1 MSVTATAGAQLQQRR
16 HRGNDGPLPRFY
28 LITCEHGGN
37 RIPARYIR
45 LFEGSGDLRRTHR
58 GYDMGALRLAREFA
72 HALSAPVQ
80 VSTVSR
86 LLVDLNRSLGH
97 PKLFSD
103 ATRRVAPDV
112 RQQIVDHYYLPYR
125 ARAETQ
131 VAQAI
136 DDGMQ
141 VVHISCHS
149 FTPELDG
156 TVRNADIGLLYD
168 PSRPAEAAFC
178 RRWKAALN
186 GHAPSMKTRLN
197 YPYSG
202 TSDGFTVY
210 LRRHFPA
217 DRYVGIEIE
226 INQKHVRMGGAHWRS
241 LREAVLA
248 SFREV
253 IHQDRSI
260 GEFGTSR

>member
-1 MSVTATAGAQLQQRR
+1 MSVTTATGALPQRR
-16 HRGNDGPLPRFY
+16 RHCGNDGPLPCFY

-37 RIPARYIR
+37 RIPAHYLA
-45 LFEGSGDLRRTHR
+45 LFQGGGDLLRTHR

-72 HALSAPVQ
+72 RALSAPLQ

-97 PKLFSD
+97 PRLFSD

-112 RQQIVDHYYLPYR
+112 RQQIVEDYYLPYR
-125 ARAETQ
+125 TRAETQ

-136 DDGMQ
+136 DAGMR
-141 VVHISCHS
+141 VIHISCHS

-156 TVRNADIGLLYD
+156 KVRHADIGLLYD
-168 PSRPAEAAFC
+168 PARAGEAEIC

-186 GHAPSMKTRLN
+186 VHAPSMKTRLN

-226 INQKHVRMGGAHWRS
+226 INQKHVRTGGSHWKA
-241 LREAVLA
+241 LRESVLA
-248 SFREV
+248 SFQEV
-253 IHQDRSI
+253 IEKDRTI
-260 GEFGTSR
+260 GRADVVR